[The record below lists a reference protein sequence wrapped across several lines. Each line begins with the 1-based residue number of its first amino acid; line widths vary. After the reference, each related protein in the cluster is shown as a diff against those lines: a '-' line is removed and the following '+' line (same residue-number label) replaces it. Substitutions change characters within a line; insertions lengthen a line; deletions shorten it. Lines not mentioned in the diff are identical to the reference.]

1 MRANEEIP
9 FERARQARQTTEER
23 KASDMKSVL
32 QGADKSAIVGSLKD
46 LLYKR
51 RMERQLAAARGLI
64 SGPELPPMEDDL
76 GGGGGGGGGGPG
88 GGGVLPTAGA
98 KGGYV
103 PPSVRNRGA
112 AGAGESMSS
121 HRRGGP
127 GGDDNSVRVTNLSED
142 TREDDLRDL
151 FSPFGQVSRVY
162 IAVDRETGESR
173 GFGFVNFVYRA
184 DAQHAI
190 DKLDGY
196 GYDSLILRVEW
207 AAPRS
212 ERP

>member
-1 MRANEEIP
+1 MKEC
-9 FERARQARQTTEER
+9 FFLFFFFFFSLHVGR
-23 KASDMKSVL
+23 KKKNL
-32 QGADKSAIVGSLKD
+32 QKLKLTSFSSFSPSLKKKKKNS
-46 LLYKR
+46 L
-51 RMERQLAAARGLI
+51 ENRQQ
-64 SGPELPPMEDDL
+64 
-76 GGGGGGGGGGPG
+76 
-88 GGGVLPTAGA
+88 
-98 KGGYV
+98 
-103 PPSVRNRGA
+103 
-112 AGAGESMSS
+112 
-121 HRRGGP
+121 
-127 GGDDNSVRVTNLSED
+127 
-142 TREDDLRDL
+142 DL

-207 AAPRS
+207 AAPRA

>member
-1 MRANEEIP
+1 MKEC
-9 FERARQARQTTEER
+9 FFLFFFFFFSLHVGR
-23 KASDMKSVL
+23 KKKNL
-32 QGADKSAIVGSLKD
+32 QKLKLTSFSSFSPSLKN
-46 LLYKR
+46 
-51 RMERQLAAARGLI
+51 RQQ
-64 SGPELPPMEDDL
+64 
-76 GGGGGGGGGGPG
+76 
-88 GGGVLPTAGA
+88 
-98 KGGYV
+98 
-103 PPSVRNRGA
+103 
-112 AGAGESMSS
+112 
-121 HRRGGP
+121 
-127 GGDDNSVRVTNLSED
+127 
-142 TREDDLRDL
+142 DL

-207 AAPRS
+207 AAPRA

>member
-1 MRANEEIP
+1 MG
-9 FERARQARQTTEER
+9 R
-23 KASDMKSVL
+23 KKNLLKTKKRNSNLTFFSYLLSLSRHLFKKRKTKTL
-32 QGADKSAIVGSLKD
+32 Q
-46 LLYKR
+46 
-51 RMERQLAAARGLI
+51 Q
-64 SGPELPPMEDDL
+64 
-76 GGGGGGGGGGPG
+76 
-88 GGGVLPTAGA
+88 
-98 KGGYV
+98 
-103 PPSVRNRGA
+103 
-112 AGAGESMSS
+112 
-121 HRRGGP
+121 
-127 GGDDNSVRVTNLSED
+127 
-142 TREDDLRDL
+142 DL

-207 AAPRS
+207 AAPRA